1 MVIYVWMRLTLAL
14 VTIKLVKELS
24 SKQLLENFFTMC
36 LPALDYIVVCDHKNA
51 DDWSQ
56 DNENR

>member
-1 MVIYVWMRLTLAL
+1 MRITFAL
-14 VTIKLVKELS
+14 VIITLSEELS
-24 SKQLLENFFTMC
+24 SKQMLEKSFTMC